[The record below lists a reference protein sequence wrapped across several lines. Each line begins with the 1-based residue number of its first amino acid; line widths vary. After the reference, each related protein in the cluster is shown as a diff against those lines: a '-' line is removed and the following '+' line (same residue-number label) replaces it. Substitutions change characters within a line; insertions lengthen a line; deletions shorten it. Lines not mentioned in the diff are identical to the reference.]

1 MAHGNGLSGGQIPA
15 APPALQFG
23 EGEDMLLR
31 AERTADLRTEPPER
45 LGRQTYSS
53 GRESLRREHDLRRA
67 RVRKGLRWGRWQDF
81 IEQQF
86 HRGGFRIGEQLEV

>member
-1 MAHGNGLSGGQIPA
+1 MARGNGLSSGQIPA

-23 EGEDMLLR
+23 EREDMLLR
-31 AERTADLRTEPPER
+31 AGRTADQRTESPER
-45 LGRQTYSS
+45 LGRQPHPS

-67 RVRKGLRWGRWQDF
+67 WVRKGLGWGRWRGF

-86 HRGGFRIGEQLEV
+86 RRGGFRIGEQLEV